1 MVNEGGILMR
11 FSQFGGKEIIDLNSG
26 ERLGVISQTD
36 LLIDPYTGQ
45 IESILLPV
53 GSMFSKRK
61 EEIVIPWRTVR
72 KIGPD
77 MVIVQLKE
85 RGYESV

>member
-1 MVNEGGILMR
+1 MR